1 MTKPVK
7 LTIQKGQ
14 QTKVREYAGVSDYI
28 LRVVV
33 IAVSLFAFIVVAYPM
48 YFIVIASISNST
60 LVNTGQV
67 ILYPK
72 DINFYGFK
80 QVFRDGRVWTG
91 YRNTIFYTL
100 AGTLLNLAVTIPASY
115 VLAVKTFKPRK
126 IIMPLFVFTM
136 FFGGGMIP
144 TYMVVKSL
152 RLVNTPLTLVILGA
166 VSVYNVIVT
175 RTFIQSSIP
184 YEFYEA
190 AVLDG
195 CSHFRY
201 FLKIVVPLSKAV
213 ISVMVLYYGVGHWNE
228 YFNALLYISSDSL
241 KPLQIVLRTILL
253 LNEAFKG
260 GIGTSSA
267 TGYGGD
273 MLQYLDQIKF
283 ALIIVSTLPILCLY
297 PFIQKYFAKGV
308 MIGAIKG

>member
-1 MTKPVK
+1 
-7 LTIQKGQ
+7 
-14 QTKVREYAGVSDYI
+14 
-28 LRVVV
+28 
-33 IAVSLFAFIVVAYPM
+33 
-48 YFIVIASISNST
+48 
-60 LVNTGQV
+60 
-67 ILYPK
+67 
-72 DINFYGFK
+72 
-80 QVFRDGRVWTG
+80 VFQDARVWTG

-100 AGTLLNLAVTIPASY
+100 AGTLLNLVVTIPASY
-115 VLAVKTFKPRK
+115 ALAVKTFKPRK

-152 RLVNTPLTLVILGA
+152 HLVNTPLTLIILGA

-201 FLKIVVPLSKAV
+201 FLNIVVPLSKAV
-213 ISVMVLYYGVGHWNE
+213 ISVMLLYYGVGHWNE

>member
-1 MTKPVK
+1 MKISK
-7 LTIQKGQ
+7 QK
-14 QTKVREYAGVSDYI
+14 KVREYAGVSDYI
-28 LRVVV
+28 FRAV
-33 IAVSLFAFIVVAYPM
+33 IVIVSLLAFIVVAYPM

-67 ILYPK
+67 LLYPK

-80 QVFRDGRVWTG
+80 QVFQDGRVWTG
-91 YRNTIFYTL
+91 YRNTLMYTL
-100 AGTLLNLAVTIPASY
+100 AGTLLNLLVTIPASY
-115 VLAVKTFKPRK
+115 ALAVKTFKPRK

-152 RLVNTPLTLVILGA
+152 HLVNTPITLVILGA

-195 CSHFRY
+195 CGHFRY
-201 FLKIVVPLSKAV
+201 FLKVVVPLSRAV
-213 ISVMVLYYGVGHWNE
+213 ISVMLLYYAVGHWNE
-228 YFNALLYISSDSL
+228 YFNALLYISSESL
-241 KPLQIVLRTILL
+241 KPLQMVLRTILL

-297 PFIQKYFAKGV
+297 PFIQKYFVKGV

>member
-1 MTKPVK
+1 MKTGY
-7 LTIQKGQ
+7 QK
-14 QTKVREYAGVSDYI
+14 KVREYAGISDYI
-28 LRVVV
+28 LRIVVV
-33 IAVSLFAFIVVAYPM
+33 TVSLFAFIVVVYPM
-48 YFIVIASISNST
+48 YFILIASISNST

-67 ILYPK
+67 LLYPR
-72 DINFYGFK
+72 DISFYGFK
-80 QVFRDGRVWTG
+80 QVFQDSRVWTG
-91 YRNTIFYTL
+91 YRNTLIYTL
-100 AGTLLNLAVTIPASY
+100 AGTLLNLLVTIPASY
-115 VLAVKTFKPRK
+115 ALAVKTFKPRK

-152 RLVNTPLTLVILGA
+152 HLVNTPFTLIVLGA

-175 RTFIQSSIP
+175 RTFMQSSIP

-213 ISVMVLYYGVGHWNE
+213 ISVMLLYYAVGHWNE

-297 PFIQKYFAKGV
+297 PFIQKYFVKGV